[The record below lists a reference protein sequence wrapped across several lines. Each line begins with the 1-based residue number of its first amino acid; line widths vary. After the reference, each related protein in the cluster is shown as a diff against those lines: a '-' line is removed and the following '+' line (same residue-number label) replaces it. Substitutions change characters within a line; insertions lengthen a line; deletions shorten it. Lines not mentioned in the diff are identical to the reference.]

1 MSDNTSVTN
10 STATQTPI
18 SQTPI
23 SQSGSQGGVLE
34 QEDFLEIMIAELSNQ
49 DPFEPMDNREFLG
62 QLTQMQN
69 LEASTEMTTSLQ
81 QLATS
86 LEALTF
92 GQQLSS
98 ASTLIGQMVV
108 GQDLDGN
115 EVIGVVTSYHVDGG
129 ASYLQLEGVQ
139 GFGSQLGDES
149 VPSSARMELTG
160 VTEVR
165 GPVLVEIT
173 EEEAGVGDTTPTENS
188 GETDENDGTDEAGGE
203 TPVDENDSS
212 GGDDPA

>member
-1 MSDNTSVTN
+1 MSDITSVTN

-18 SQTPI
+18 SQ
-23 SQSGSQGGVLE
+23 SGRHGGVLE

-108 GQDLDGN
+108 GQDLDGS
-115 EVIGVVTSYHVDGG
+115 EVIGVVTRYHVDGG

-173 EEEAGVGDTTPTENS
+173 EEEAGVDDTTPTENS
-188 GETDENDGTDEAGGE
+188 GETDGNEGTDEAGGE
-203 TPVDENDSS
+203 TPVDENDSA